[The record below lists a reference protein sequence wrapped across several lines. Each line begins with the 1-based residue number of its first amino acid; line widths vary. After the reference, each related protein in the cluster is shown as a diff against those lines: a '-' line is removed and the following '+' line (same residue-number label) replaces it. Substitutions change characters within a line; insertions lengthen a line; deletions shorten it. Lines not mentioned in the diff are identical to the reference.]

1 MDHEKP
7 SVTELQHASLPD
19 ALEADVRPV
28 PGVHAKTIILV
39 IVGS

>member
-7 SVTELQHASLPD
+7 SATELQHVSVPESV
-19 ALEADVRPV
+19 EADVRAV

-39 IVGS
+39 IVRS